1 MGRVRMKNITTD
13 ILEIN
18 GFVQRK
24 NWWHYKKQ
32 QVFWVN
38 LLSEIIRLNTRDKSL
53 DFIMP
58 VDITIEEL
66 VAIAESWNQINSF
79 DRA

>member
-1 MGRVRMKNITTD
+1 MKKITTD

-24 NWWHYKKQ
+24 NWWHYKKK

-38 LLSEIIRLNTRDKSL
+38 LLSEIIRLDTKDKSL
-53 DFIMP
+53 DFTMP

-66 VAIAESWNQINSF
+66 VAMAESWNQINSF

>member
-1 MGRVRMKNITTD
+1 MKNITTD
-13 ILEIN
+13 ILKIN

-32 QVFWVN
+32 QVFWIN
-38 LLSEIIRLNTRDKSL
+38 LLSETIRLDTKDKSL
-53 DFIMP
+53 DFTMP